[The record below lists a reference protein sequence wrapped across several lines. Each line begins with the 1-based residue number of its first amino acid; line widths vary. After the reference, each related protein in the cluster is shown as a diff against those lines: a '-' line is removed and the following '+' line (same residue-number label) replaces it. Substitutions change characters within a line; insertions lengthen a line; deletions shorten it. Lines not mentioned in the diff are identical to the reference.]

1 MGAANDN
8 PFNPNLSMLC
18 DYYELTMGNAYF
30 ANGMHNQTTYFD
42 LYFRELPDGGGYAIA
57 AGLEQAVEYLSNLS
71 FTPEDI
77 EFLRGKGQFR
87 KAFWSICA
95 TSVSAATFG
104 PCRRA
109 RRCSPTSL
117 W

>member
-18 DYYELTMGNAYF
+18 DYYELTRGNAYF

-42 LYFRELPDGGGYAIA
+42 LYFRSCPTGAGYAIA

-77 EFLRGKGQFR
+77 EFLRGKGQFSEGFLEYLR
-87 KAFWSICA
+87 NFRFCCDVW
-95 TSVSAATFG
+95 

>member
-42 LYFRELPDGGGYAIA
+42 LYFR
-57 AGLEQAVEYLSNLS
+57 
-71 FTPEDI
+71 
-77 EFLRGKGQFR
+77 
-87 KAFWSICA
+87 
-95 TSVSAATFG
+95 
-104 PCRRA
+104 
-109 RRCSPTSL
+109 
-117 W
+117 

>member
-77 EFLRGKGQFR
+77 EFLRGKGQFSEGFLEYLR
-87 KAFWSICA
+87 NFRFCCDVW
-95 TSVSAATFG
+95 